1 MRHDTDTQDIQDT
14 IAAIA
19 TPPGQGGVGIVRL
32 SGSDARRIGL
42 ALFRAT
48 SPAFRDFTPRM
59 LHHGAILDAQGSP
72 IDEALAV
79 LMPGPRSYTGED
91 VLELHCH
98 GSSAVLREVLDAT
111 LALGAR
117 LAERGEFTRR
127 AFLNG
132 RLDLSQAEAVA
143 ELIAA
148 PDRAAAHLARTRLA
162 GLLGE
167 RVRALRTRLEHL
179 RAALCV
185 AVDFPEDEVDC
196 LAPEDFLSGVRAV
209 MAEVRGLLTSH
220 ERTRAFREGAV
231 VVLAGPVN
239 AGKSSLLNALLGRE
253 RAIVSDTP
261 GTTRDWLEES
271 ISLDGLP
278 VRLVDTAGLRETA
291 DAVELEGVRR
301 SRELLER
308 ADLVLLVLD
317 GGQPADPAAL
327 ALAHEVGPQRL
338 LLVLNKIDLAPELP
352 DEPGE
357 GIALPRPH
365 PPGADAPLD
374 PRTPGADR
382 PECVEGRP
390 VLAAEDMK
398 MGGDRGELFPPAAG
412 GILPLPALPVSA
424 RTGAGI
430 EALTATLRR
439 RLAEAAGG
447 EPQAGELAPN
457 VRQAQAMCQALDE
470 LEALALDIE
479 AAVPYDLLS
488 VRLETACMRLGEIT
502 GEIAPQDVLNAVF
515 DTFCIGK

>member
-1 MRHDTDTQDIQDT
+1 MHHDTDIQDMQDT

-32 SGSDARRIGL
+32 SGPDARRIGL

-59 LHHGAILDAQGSP
+59 LHHGAILDVQGRP
-72 IDEALAV
+72 IDDALAV

-111 LALGAR
+111 LTLGAR

-148 PDRAAAHLARTRLA
+148 PDRAAAHLARARLA

-167 RVRALRTRLEHL
+167 RVRALRSRLEHL

-185 AVDFPEDEVDC
+185 AVDFPEDEVEC
-196 LAPEDFLSGVRAV
+196 LAPETFLSGVQAV

-308 ADLVLLVLD
+308 ADLVMLVLD

-327 ALAHEVGPQRL
+327 ALAHEVGPQRV
-338 LLVLNKIDLAPELP
+338 LLVLNKMDLAP
-352 DEPGE
+352 G
-357 GIALPRPH
+357 
-365 PPGADAPLD
+365 
-374 PRTPGADR
+374 
-382 PECVEGRP
+382 PE
-390 VLAAEDMK
+390 AHK
-398 MGGDRGELFPPAAG
+398 MRGVRGELFPPAAG
-412 GILPLPALPVSA
+412 GIFQVLHVSA

-430 EALTATLRR
+430 DALTTTLRR

-457 VRQAQAMCQALDE
+457 VRQAQAMRQALDE